1 MEKIC
6 FPIFF
11 RGHDFMWPPTQRS
24 STEPQHL
31 KSTKFDLPPH
41 DSHKMT
47 PCFSIDVWGVVQKLI
62 SLVTPLIG
70 WGGINQGTPK
80 YSWCSAK
87 KFPSTTY
94 SWKCPPRSLGG
105 RFFSGEGSLWWFN
118 EEKHDSHRFWR
129 KDASYFCV
137 HPRKLTW
144 NLKMSPWKRRFLL
157 KTIIFRFHVS
167 FRGCK
172 LWQFEKD

>member
-11 RGHDFMWPPTQRS
+11 RGHDFMGPPTQRS
-24 STEPQHL
+24 STEPHHL

-47 PCFSIDVWGVVQKLI
+47 PCFSIDIWGVVQKLI

-94 SWKCPPRSLGG
+94 SWKCPPRSL
-105 RFFSGEGSLWWFN
+105 RPFLLSFWGEPLVVQVENPGQNHGSAFRYRVWAGFLFGKGQKERYSIREWYFQ
-118 EEKHDSHRFWR
+118 EKHGLIQVQTD
-129 KDASYFCV
+129 
-137 HPRKLTW
+137 
-144 NLKMSPWKRRFLL
+144 FL
-157 KTIIFRFHVS
+157 
-167 FRGCK
+167 
-172 LWQFEKD
+172 